1 MKLTPTLILLRLPGS
16 SEPNL
21 GFGFKTLR
29 ASLGLGEGEKKEEGS
44 RGGGGGRR
52 RGCGTCPFLGHCG
65 GAEGSG
71 FIEPEGAKEN
81 FP

>member
-1 MKLTPTLILLRLPGS
+1 MKLTPILILLRLPGS

-44 RGGGGGRR
+44 KGRR
-52 RGCGTCPFLGHCG
+52 RGKASRLWDMSLSRPLWRC
-65 GAEGSG
+65 
-71 FIEPEGAKEN
+71 
-81 FP
+81 